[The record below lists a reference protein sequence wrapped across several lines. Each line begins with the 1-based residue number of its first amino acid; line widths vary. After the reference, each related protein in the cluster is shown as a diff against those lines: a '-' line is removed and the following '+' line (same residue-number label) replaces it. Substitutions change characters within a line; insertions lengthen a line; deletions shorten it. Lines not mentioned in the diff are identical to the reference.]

1 MSVLLFLVKLTISGG
16 AFYGLSDSDF
26 LPVKERV
33 SSSGQPS
40 FSLQDFSGGLYM
52 DFTTP
57 RPQSQGR
64 GRGVLFLIFL
74 TLFLAPCFWLNI
86 GRI

>member
-1 MSVLLFLVKLTISGG
+1 MSVLSLLVKLTISGG
-16 AFYGLSDSDF
+16 AFYGLSVFDF

-40 FSLQDFSGGLYM
+40 FSLQDFGGGLYM

-57 RPQSQGR
+57 RPLSQGR
-64 GRGVLFLIFL
+64 GCGVLFLIFL
-74 TLFLAPCFWLNI
+74 TLFSVPCFWLNI
-86 GRI
+86 G